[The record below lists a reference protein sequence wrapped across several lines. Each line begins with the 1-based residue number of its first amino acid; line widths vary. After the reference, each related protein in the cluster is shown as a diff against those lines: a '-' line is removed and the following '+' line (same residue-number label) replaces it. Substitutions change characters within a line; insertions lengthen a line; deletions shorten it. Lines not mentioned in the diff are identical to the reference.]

1 MKIAPAAT
9 SHLLLLSLS
18 PMVLIR
24 PGTIT
29 EAAPMSDNVI
39 ASYFEPYPD
48 CNVDTSNIPWFM
60 RHPGDGACAYELNI
74 PECGFDG
81 GDCDDFN
88 EKWPDCKPIIGE
100 RNAGAELSWVF
111 GLPGGNWYTENPK
124 VEFWYEMLN
133 NTHCDRFLNTEGCG
147 YDGGDCIE
155 FNENYPGCKATA
167 PDWLGDVSLHACV
180 HVPGTPLL

>member
-1 MKIAPAAT
+1 MKIASAALT
-9 SHLLLLSLS
+9 SQNLLLLSLS

-24 PGTIT
+24 PGTIVD
-29 EAAPMSDNVI
+29 AAPMSDNVI

-60 RHPGDGACAYELNI
+60 RHPGDGRCAYELNI

-81 GDCDDFN
+81 GDCDEFN
-88 EKWPDCKPIIGE
+88 EKWPDCKPIV
-100 RNAGAELSWVF
+100 GAPVDGRPTQFVF
-111 GLPGGNWYTENPK
+111 GQPGSY
-124 VEFWYEMLN
+124 WYEYNTKIELWYQMLN
-133 NTHCDRFLNTEGCG
+133 NSICDPFLNTEGCG

-167 PDWLGDVSLHACV
+167 PSWIGDVSAYLCIV
-180 HVPGTPLL
+180 SFYI

>member
-60 RHPGDGACAYELNI
+60 RHPGDGACASELNI

-88 EKWPDCKPIIGE
+88 EKWPDCKPIVGAPVDG
-100 RNAGAELSWVF
+100 RLGPQFNFGQPGGYWYLFNKKAEL
-111 GLPGGNWYTENPK
+111 WYQ
-124 VEFWYEMLN
+124 MLN
-133 NTHCDRFLNTEGCG
+133 NSICDPFLNTEGCG

-155 FNENYPGCKATA
+155 FNENYPGCKAAVTS
-167 PDWLGDVSLHACV
+167 WVGDVS
-180 HVPGTPLL
+180 GKYRELLLLPMT